1 MQEIEEERSRTIK
14 FEDLTKNDLYQKRMK
29 KLKTN
34 QTENLLV
41 RQMSTF
47 SALVKKSPVQK
58 NIFKTQKSCT

>member
-1 MQEIEEERSRTIK
+1 MQEIEEERIRTIK

-58 NIFKTQKSCT
+58 NIFKKQKSCT

>member
-1 MQEIEEERSRTIK
+1 MQEIEEERIRTIK